1 MRRRRQAQALSAAV
15 DLLRIPSQAR
25 MMRSAPLPSGI
36 LLLLRLAAE
45 DGEALLDAEN
55 ITKRARESHRDAAIF
70 FIEQIL
76 LASNSDAYRMLGLDK
91 TATAVEMRRH
101 MAYLLKWLH
110 PDRNTDPHKGR
121 LARRVL
127 LAWNELSAARRAKE
141 DKLAAGQSKPE
152 SRAGSPAR
160 RRLMYSQEKTT
171 ARAPRTAKQ

>member
-1 MRRRRQAQALSAAV
+1 
-15 DLLRIPSQAR
+15 
-25 MMRSAPLPSGI
+25 MRSAPLPPGI

-45 DGEALLDAEN
+45 DGEALLDAEK

-91 TATAVEMRRH
+91 TATTVEMRRH

-127 LAWNELSAARRAKE
+127 LAWNQLSAARRALENKS
-141 DKLAAGQSKPE
+141 ASGQSKHAPRNHWPTRRRPTPSQKNATSRE
-152 SRAGSPAR
+152 SRT
-160 RRLMYSQEKTT
+160 SQ
-171 ARAPRTAKQ
+171 Q